1 MAKKSTLAVIHG
13 HILAVFQENPGIGLT
28 IHEIRSKLPG
38 DIGPQEQLD
47 RRIRDLRSHH
57 DIPWKSGKYYYKGV
71 KATPLD
77 NAGISGKL
85 RAAVMNKAHGR
96 CQMCGKTVA
105 EDGVTLEADHK
116 IPRTWGGQTAEENL
130 WAICRECNNGK
141 RDHFASFDAEEMKQI
156 VALESVYERIAHV
169 LHKHLG
175 SPVASWFLEFVANL
189 EDFQED
195 WQKRLRE
202 LRYPPIGYKIKA
214 TRTKSPSGKWIAA
227 YQLDEWHALPADHK
241 FLIKEHERQTKK
253 RRNEEQD

>member
-1 MAKKSTLAVIHG
+1 MAKKSTLTVIHG
-13 HILAVFQENPGIGLT
+13 QILAAFQENPGVGLT
-28 IHEIRSKLPG
+28 IHDIRAKLPD

-57 DIPWKSGKYYYKGV
+57 HIPWKGGKYVYGGERT
-71 KATPLD
+71 TPLD
-77 NAGISGKL
+77 NEGISGKL
-85 RAAVMNKAHGR
+85 RAAVINKAHGR

-105 EDGVTLEADHK
+105 EDEIKLEADHK
-116 IPRTWGGQTAEENL
+116 IPRTWGGLTTEENL

-141 RDHFASFDAEEMKQI
+141 RDHFASFDAAEMQQI
-156 VALESVYERIAHV
+156 VKLESVYERIAHI

-175 SPVASWFLEFVANL
+175 APVASWFLEFVANL

-227 YQLDEWHALPADHK
+227 YQLDDWHPLPPDHK
-241 FLIKEHERQTKK
+241 FLIKEHERQAKK
-253 RRNEEQD
+253 AREAEED